1 MEQKFLSVKTS
12 KNSWRVESGE
22 VGTVLSSSML
32 YYTLVL
38 SNANLPQE
46 KKINNFVY
54 LCFLAST
61 IKKVVSNM
69 SYEK

>member
-1 MEQKFLSVKTS
+1 MPIYLK
-12 KNSWRVESGE
+12 
-22 VGTVLSSSML
+22 
-32 YYTLVL
+32 
-38 SNANLPQE
+38 

-69 SYEK
+69 LYEK

>member
-22 VGTVLSSSML
+22 VGTVQSSSML

-46 KKINNFVY
+46 KIKDFVY
-54 LCFLAST
+54 LCL
-61 IKKVVSNM
+61 K
-69 SYEK
+69 